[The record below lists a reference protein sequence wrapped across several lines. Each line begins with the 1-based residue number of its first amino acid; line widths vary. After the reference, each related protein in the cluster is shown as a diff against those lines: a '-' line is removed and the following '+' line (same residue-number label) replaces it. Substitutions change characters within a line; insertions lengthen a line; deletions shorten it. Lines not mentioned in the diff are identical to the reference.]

1 MPNPIAYLALM
12 LWPLVSVVLFKR
24 LSPERAVI
32 WTILG
37 AYLVLPPIAE
47 FDLPLVPDMDKFSI
61 ASICAFGGALF
72 ILKDKF
78 RVWPRSVIAVL
89 LVLGYVLVGIP
100 TVVTN
105 REPIVFEVLGQAYP
119 IVFETGGLP
128 GLRLIDVASVLS
140 NQVIVLL
147 PFFLGRH
154 YLGSEKGVR
163 ELTLAFAIAGLAYSI
178 PSLFEIRFSPQ
189 LNTWVYGFF
198 QHSFAQMMREGGF
211 RPIVFFPHALW
222 LALFMVTALVSAAAL
237 ARNTEGEEQRRW
249 MVAVVYLLIVLY
261 LCKSLASQL
270 YALGLVPMVIL
281 APHRWQAF
289 LAVALAMIAI
299 SWPMLRN
306 LGLIPLDAILA
317 QAEAISPDRA
327 HSLGYR
333 FDNENALLQRAH
345 EKELF
350 GWGGWGRNLVR
361 HPESGEILSI
371 PDGRWILTFGTF
383 GWVGYLCEMG
393 LLAWSLVFLF
403 IQMHKAE
410 GSLSPFAAPM
420 ALILGATMVDML
432 LNDTLVP
439 ITWLVA
445 GAVLGYAE
453 TLRFGPEKASQP
465 LFGKGPVIGGA
476 RRGAGRRTVL

>member
-12 LWPLVSVVLFKR
+12 LWPLVSVMLFKR

-61 ASICAFGGALF
+61 SSICAFGGALF
-72 ILKDKF
+72 ILKDKV
-78 RVWPRSVIAVL
+78 RIWPRSMLATILA
-89 LVLGYVLVGIP
+89 LGFVLVAIP
-100 TVVTN
+100 TVLTN
-105 REPIVFEVLGQAYP
+105 REPIVFEVLSGADP
-119 IVFETGGLP
+119 IVFETGSLP
-128 GLRLIDVASVLS
+128 GLRLIDMASVLS
-140 NQVIVLL
+140 NQMIVLL
-147 PFFLGRH
+147 PFLLGRQ
-154 YLGSEKGVR
+154 YLGTDKGLR
-163 ELTLAFAIAGLAYSI
+163 ELALAFAIGGLAYSI

-189 LNTWVYGFF
+189 LNTWIYGFF
-198 QHSFAQMMREGGF
+198 QHSFAQMMRDGGF
-211 RPIVFFPHALW
+211 RPIVFLPHALW
-222 LALFMVTALVSAAAL
+222 LALFMVVALVSAVAL
-237 ARNTEGEEQRRW
+237 ARNTEGAERRRW

-270 YALGLVPMVIL
+270 YALGLVPMVFL
-281 APHRWQAF
+281 FPHRWQAL
-289 LAVALAMIAI
+289 LAVVLAMVAI

-306 LGLIPLDAILA
+306 LGLIPLEAILA
-317 QAEAISPDRA
+317 QAEALSPDRA

-345 EKELF
+345 EKDLF

-361 HPESGEILSI
+361 HMATGEILSI

-393 LLAWSLVFLF
+393 LLALPMLMLF
-403 IQMHKAE
+403 WHIGRAGKE
-410 GSLSPFAAPM
+410 LSPFAAPM

-439 ITWLVA
+439 VTWLVA

-453 TLRFGPEKASQP
+453 TLRFGREQTTPP
-465 LFGKGPVIGGA
+465 FTGGGPMIGGV
-476 RRGAGRRTVL
+476 RNRSRRRTVM